1 MSPRANEQ
9 TVEVSRHRLKVSN
22 LDKVLY
28 PETGTTKADVLRYL
42 AGVAHVLIPQAAWRP
57 VTRKR
62 WVNGVG
68 TTGKPGQVF
77 FRKDL
82 EDSAPEWVPR
92 AEYKHK
98 DHSNTYP
105 LANDPAVLA
114 WFGQLAALELH
125 VPQWRF
131 TTEGKQANPDRL
143 VLDLDPG
150 EGAGLAECAETA
162 LLCRELLSDMGLES
176 VPVTS
181 GSKGIHLYAPLDG
194 SYTSAQVS
202 EVAHELA
209 RALESD
215 HPDLVVS
222 DMKKTLR
229 TGKVLVDWS
238 QNNAAKTTICP
249 YSLRGRSHPMVA
261 APRTWE
267 EIEDPQLRHL
277 DYQEVLERVED
288 GIDPLAAQ
296 RWPGSTAPDRLEKY
310 RSMRDASKTPEPV
323 PEQRAAER
331 EGAPSF
337 VIQEHHASRLHWDF
351 RLEHS
356 GVLVSWAVPKGPPL
370 DSGQNRLAVMT
381 EDHPLDYG
389 SFEGTIPAGQYGAG
403 EVEIWDAGT
412 CDIEKWREG
421 KEVIAVLHGRSD
433 GGLGGVPRR
442 YALVNAPGMGDK
454 KNWLIHLMKDQPE
467 AGGGDADDDEPGDGS
482 GGDGGGEGH
491 EGSAPEKEPKSSAK
505 PKATA
510 KAKAPAKP
518 KATAK
523 AKAPAKTEDPAKT
536 ESPAKAGRG
545 AGAAPDT
552 GDLPAP
558 MLATKGTTADLDPDD
573 DWAYEMKW
581 DGIRAV
587 AGVSGGQVAL
597 VSRNGNDLTTAYPE
611 LQELAGLVGEG
622 AVLDGE
628 IVALDASGRPDFGRL
643 QQRMNLTRRREID
656 AIAGKVP
663 VHYMVFDALR
673 LPAAAADGDGGVDRD
688 GDGDGGGDDVR
699 QLMRSPYSERRE
711 AMFDAVAEGE
721 HIHLPVAHT
730 GTLSEAIDTSREL
743 RLEGIV
749 AKKTDGRYLP
759 GKRSRGWV
767 KIKHEA
773 HQEVVVIGWRAGG
786 GSRQGAIGSLL
797 LAVNDD
803 GALHYAGRVGTGFSA
818 EQLQEAQTR
827 LARLTRKTP
836 PVQDVPA
843 ADRRDA
849 TWVSPK
855 LVGEVRFSEVT
866 SEGRLRHPVWRG
878 WRPDKEAGDVHWE

>member
-9 TVEVSRHRLKVSN
+9 LVDVSGRRLKVSN

-62 WVNGVG
+62 WVHGVG
-68 TTGKPGQVF
+68 TADKPGQVF

-82 EDSAPEWVPR
+82 EDSAPEWIPR
-92 AEYKHK
+92 VEFKHK
-98 DHSNTYP
+98 DHTNIYP
-105 LANDPAVLA
+105 LANEPGVLA

-131 TTEGKQANPDRL
+131 TPQGQQGTPDRL

-150 EGAGLAECAETA
+150 EGAGLPECAETA
-162 LLCRELLSDMGLES
+162 LLCRDLLADMGLDS

-209 RALESD
+209 RALEAD
-215 HPDLVVS
+215 HPQLVVS
-222 DMKKTLR
+222 DMKKSLR

-238 QNNAAKTTICP
+238 QNNGAKTTICP
-249 YSLRGRSHPMVA
+249 YSLRGRSHPTVA

-267 EIEDPQLRHL
+267 EIEDPKLRHL
-277 DYQEVLERVED
+277 DYQEVLERVDD
-288 GIDPLAAQ
+288 GLDPLAGQA
-296 RWPGSTAPDRLEKY
+296 WTGSTTPDRLEKY

-323 PEQRAAER
+323 PAEPASAR
-331 EGAPSF
+331 DGEPSF
-337 VIQEHHASRLHWDF
+337 VIQEHHATRLHWDF

-389 SFEGTIPAGQYGAG
+389 SFEGTIPKGEYGAG
-403 EVEIWDAGT
+403 EVTIWDAGT
-412 CDIEKWREG
+412 CDLEKWREG
-421 KEVIAVLHGRSD
+421 KEVIAVLHGRPD

-442 YALVNAPGMGDK
+442 YALVNAPGMGDE
-454 KNWLIHLMKDQPE
+454 KNWLIHLTKDQPE
-467 AGGGDADDDEPGDGS
+467 PGDAEGAPKTTEATTTPEDTGSRRKATGRGS
-482 GGDGGGEGH
+482 GRT
-491 EGSAPEKEPKSSAK
+491 S
-505 PKATA
+505 TA
-510 KAKAPAKP
+510 RAA
-518 KATAK
+518 
-523 AKAPAKTEDPAKT
+523 D
-536 ESPAKAGRG
+536 
-545 AGAAPDT
+545 AAPDT

-558 MLATKGTTADLDPDD
+558 MLATKGTTADLDSAD

-581 DGIRAV
+581 DGIRAI
-587 AGVSGGQVAL
+587 AGVYGGRVAL
-597 VSRNGNDLTTAYPE
+597 ASRNGNDLTAAYPE
-611 LQELAGLVGEG
+611 LQELAGLAGDG

-643 QQRMNLTRRREID
+643 QQRMNLTRRREIE
-656 AIAGKVP
+656 AIAAKVP

-673 LPAAAADGDGGVDRD
+673 LPASQDGNGDG
-688 GDGDGGGDDVR
+688 DVR
-699 QLMRSPYSERRE
+699 QLMRSPYAERRE
-711 AMFDAVAEGE
+711 AMFDAVTEGE

-730 GTLSEAIDTSREL
+730 GSLAEAIGTSREL

-749 AKKTDGRYLP
+749 AKKTDGRYVP
-759 GKRSRGWV
+759 GKHSRGWV
-767 KIKHEA
+767 KIKHES

-786 GSRQGAIGSLL
+786 GSRQGTVGSLL

-818 EQLQEAQTR
+818 DELDEAK
-827 LARLTRKTP
+827 ARLGRITRKTP
-836 PVQDVPA
+836 AVDDVPT
-843 ADRRDA
+843 ADRRDVS
-849 TWVSPK
+849 WVSPK

-866 SEGRLRHPVWRG
+866 GDGRLRHPVWRG
-878 WRPDKEAGDVHWE
+878 WRPDKDPGDVHWE

>member
-9 TVEVSRHRLKVSN
+9 TVDVSGHRLKVSN

-42 AGVAHVLIPQAAWRP
+42 AQVAHVLIPQAAWRP

-68 TTGKPGQVF
+68 TAGKPGQVF

-92 AEYKHK
+92 MEFKHK

-105 LANDPAVLA
+105 LANEPAVLA

-131 TTEGKQANPDRL
+131 TPEGKQAHPDRL

-150 EGAGLAECAETA
+150 DGAGLPECAETA
-162 LLCRELLSDMGLES
+162 LLCRELLSNMGLES

-222 DMKKTLR
+222 DMKKSLR
-229 TGKVLVDWS
+229 AGKVLVDWS
-238 QNNAAKTTICP
+238 QNNGAKTTICP
-249 YSLRGRSHPMVA
+249 YSLRGRSRPMVA

-267 EIEDPQLRHL
+267 EIEDPKLRQL
-277 DYQEVLERVED
+277 DFEEVLERVAD
-288 GIDPLAAQ
+288 GIDPLAGQ
-296 RWPGSTAPDRLEKY
+296 GWSGSTAPDRLEKY
-310 RSMRDASKTPEPV
+310 RSMRDATKTPEPV
-323 PEQRAAER
+323 PEDRAAARDGE
-331 EGAPSF
+331 PSF
-337 VIQEHHASRLHWDF
+337 VIQEHHASGLHWDF

-370 DSGQNRLAVMT
+370 DTGDNRLAVMT

-389 SFEGTIPAGQYGAG
+389 SFEGTIPKGQYGAG
-403 EVEIWDAGT
+403 EVAIWDAGT
-412 CDIEKWREG
+412 CELEKWREG
-421 KEVIAVLHGRSD
+421 KEVIAVLHGRPD

-442 YALVNAPGMGDK
+442 YALINAPGMGGE

-467 AGGGDADDDEPGDGS
+467 PDGDDDTSRGTARKEPARRK
-482 GGDGGGEGH
+482 EGAAAKRPAK
-491 EGSAPEKEPKSSAK
+491 EPAPRTPATAPE
-505 PKATA
+505 
-510 KAKAPAKP
+510 
-518 KATAK
+518 
-523 AKAPAKTEDPAKT
+523 
-536 ESPAKAGRG
+536 AGE
-545 AGAAPDT
+545 
-552 GDLPAP
+552 LPAP
-558 MLATKGTTADLDPDD
+558 MLATRGTPADLDAED

-581 DGIRAV
+581 DGVRAI
-587 AGVSGGQVAL
+587 AGVADGAVTL
-597 VSRNGNDLTTAYPE
+597 VSRNGNDMTAVYPE
-611 LQELAGLVGEG
+611 LAELAGLVGNG

-628 IVALDASGRPDFGRL
+628 IVALDASGRPDFGQL
-643 QQRMNLTRRREID
+643 QQRMKLTRRREVE
-656 AIAGKVP
+656 AMAGKVP

-673 LPAAAADGDGGVDRD
+673 LPDGDGEEVN
-688 GDGDGGGDDVR
+688 
-699 QLMRSPYSERRE
+699 QLMRSPYTERRT
-711 AMFDAVAEGE
+711 ALFDAVAEGK

-730 GTLSEAIDTSREL
+730 GSLQDAIDTSREL
-743 RLEGIV
+743 RLEGVV

-759 GKRSRGWV
+759 GKRSHGWI

-773 HQEVVVIGWRAGG
+773 HQEVVVIGWRAGT
-786 GSRQGAIGSLL
+786 GSRRDSIGSLL

-803 GALHYAGRVGTGFSA
+803 GALHYVGRVGTGFSA
-818 EQLQEAQTR
+818 ADLQDMKTR
-827 LARLTRKTP
+827 LGRITRKTP
-836 PVQDVPA
+836 PVDDVPA

-866 SEGRLRHPVWRG
+866 GDGRLRHPAWRG
-878 WRPDKEAGDVHWE
+878 WRPDKEPADVRWE